1 MGRSKRVR
9 KPTAKAAALNEREQ
23 PMSEPES
30 DVEPEPKRRKV
41 AVIKKP
47 NGAKVA
53 VGRKIAQT
61 IDYSHPP
68 IDDEFKWETVMKL
81 GTPLWPKFAAGN
93 KRVQAIAFD
102 ALMSLPAMRH
112 AKWYKDIN
120 VDADT
125 TPAQMLILAK
135 ELEIHADT
143 LADILDPSKSYMQ
156 NGTKDLI
163 VWMKFCIE
171 RYDGDFAVDDILKV
185 HDFIPYRVA
194 NAIENARRSKKY
206 NGEKATASTA
216 AHLAQSRIGHLANI
230 QGYFTIKEITNSRA
244 ISSLTAKYRA
254 ELVASRLEPQCF
266 ASTSRVVTK
275 NMTPKEETRVRQIH
289 WEDACD
295 FPSMRAYLLYMLNVN
310 NGHRGHELREL
321 YMGAL
326 LHRVCS
332 YVKPV
337 TCNTLIGSVRH
348 IKNAHNNLE
357 HIITWTRTPDP
368 EDCGIGALANYMVY
382 IVNIAK
388 NTPLFDQMEED
399 LLSHIAWADEGK
411 IGDAPKSKWWSM
423 RLAFASDPYA
433 EISYDTHAAPFKKY
447 LKKVG
452 IRGKTAVLHLLRH
465 IAVKKGLE
473 KGEATADLASYMR
486 WFTKAI
492 SSAMDSYKATATIVS
507 TMLLQHNWDD
517 MKHYECWR
525 EGNEEEIPTELL
537 DMVFP
542 RLNMMKELAENAY
555 EATEIDLSAIEFL
568 DVLTYLAK
576 VFLED
581 SIIMRERYPKF
592 PAFMHPLFQTP
603 LYETWAAAE
612 KGRVQQRE
620 DEYFFTKKDPDMMNV
635 IQCMQRENLK
645 TRMLM
650 EKMALKI
657 TGETPPQPAAAP
669 PPIAPADAPK
679 SIDPVPRIPKVVSI
693 KQVWYEWDKVLRP
706 YFSTHGKPAYKNTYP
721 DDEKEVKRQKTAM
734 YRIQS
739 IFLYMDDLI
748 QEHGFS
754 ADDILRRFHIV
765 RTELGNVTE
774 PAFVTETMCNFIQLS
789 TKVPPTGVAEALTR
803 AGLPLPTMTAAQYRK
818 KMWGRGK
825 KK

>member
-1 MGRSKRVR
+1 MERSKRMR
-9 KPTAKAAALNEREQ
+9 KPTAKAAALIE
-23 PMSEPES
+23 PVSEHVSDPES
-30 DVEPEPKRRKV
+30 DAEPEPKRRKV
-41 AVIKKP
+41 TVVKKG
-47 NGAKVA
+47 NVKVA
-53 VGRKIAQT
+53 VARKIAQS
-61 IDYSHPP
+61 IDYSHAP
-68 IDDEFKWETVMKL
+68 IDDELKWETVMKL
-81 GTPLWPKFAAGN
+81 GTPLWPKFVAGN
-93 KRVQAIAFD
+93 KKVNAIVFD
-102 ALMSLPAMRH
+102 GLMSLPAMRH
-112 AKWYKDIN
+112 AKWYKDIDIDN
-120 VDADT
+120 DA
-125 TPAQMLILAK
+125 TPTQMIILSK
-135 ELEIHADT
+135 ELQIHADT
-143 LADILDPSKSYMQ
+143 VANLLDPSKSFMQ

-171 RYDGDFAVDDILKV
+171 RYDGDFAVDDIMKV

-194 NAIENARRSKKY
+194 NAIENARKSKKY
-206 NGEKATASTA
+206 NGDKATAATA
-216 AHLAQSRIGHLANI
+216 AHLVQSRIGHLANI
-230 QGYFTIKEITNSRA
+230 QGYFTIEEITKSRA

-254 ELVASRLEPQCF
+254 ELVAARAEPQCF

-275 NMTPKEETRVRQIH
+275 NMTPNEETRVRQIY

-295 FPSMRAYLLYMLNVN
+295 FPTMRAYLLYMLNVN

-321 YMGAL
+321 HIAAL
-326 LHRVCS
+326 LTRVCA

-337 TCNTLIGSVRH
+337 TCNTIIGSVRH

-368 EDCGIGALANYMVY
+368 EDCGIGALANYMTY
-382 IVNIAK
+382 IINVSK

-411 IGDAPKSKWWSM
+411 ICEPPKSKWWSM
-423 RLAFASDPYA
+423 RLAYASDPFA
-433 EISYDTHAAPFKKY
+433 QISYDTHANPFKQVLRKA
-447 LKKVG
+447 G
-452 IRGKTAVLHLLRH
+452 IRGKTAVTHLLRH

-473 KGEATADLASYMR
+473 KGESTTDLASYMR
-486 WFTKAI
+486 WLTKVI
-492 SSAMDSYKATATIVS
+492 SSAMDSYKATATIVG
-507 TMLLQHNWDD
+507 TMLMQHNWDD

-525 EGNEEEIPTELL
+525 EGNVEEIPTELL
-537 DMVFP
+537 NMVFP
-542 RLNMMKELAENAY
+542 RLDMMKELAEKAY
-555 EATEIDLSAIEFL
+555 EVSEIDLSAIEFL
-568 DVLTYLAK
+568 DVLTYLSK

-603 LYETWAAAE
+603 LYETWVTDE
-612 KGRVQQRE
+612 TKRVQQRE
-620 DEYFFTKKDPDMMNV
+620 DEYFFTKKDPDMMTV

-657 TGETPPQPAAAP
+657 TGTPSETPPLQPAQQP
-669 PPIAPADAPK
+669 VEAPK
-679 SIDPVPRIPKVVSI
+679 LTDPVPRIPKVISF
-693 KQVWYEWDKVLRP
+693 KQAWNEWDNVLRP
-706 YFSTHGKPAYKNTYP
+706 FFSTHSKPAYNDTYP
-721 DDEKEVKRQKTAM
+721 NNVKEAKKQKTAM

-739 IFLYMDDLI
+739 MFLYMDDLI
-748 QEHGFS
+748 QEHNFT

-765 RTELGNVTE
+765 RKELGNVTE
-774 PAFVTETMCNFIQLS
+774 TAFVTDTMCNFIQLS

-818 KMWGRGK
+818 KLWGRGK